1 MEAKDIVL
9 ALGVGVT
16 LFLGLWNLWSNRES
30 NKRTN
35 FINTVTSQRIKW
47 VEQLRQ
53 DLGAFSGHAY
63 HWCATEITDEVEKRK
78 IVAEIDRL
86 RYVIRLR
93 LNPEGAKDKEI
104 TQLIESIS
112 RATNDPEM
120 VTEILE
126 KLIIATQL
134 LLKEEWEKV
143 KSESLNGALSSRA

>member
-9 ALGVGVT
+9 AVGVAVT
-16 LFLGLWNLWSNRES
+16 LFLGLWNLWANYENS
-30 NKRTN
+30 KRTI

-47 VEQLRQ
+47 VEQLRL
-53 DLGAFSGHAY
+53 DLGAFSGHVY
-63 HWCATEITDEVEKRK
+63 HWCATEISDEGEGRK

-93 LNPEGAKDKEI
+93 LNPEGTRDQEI

-112 RATNDPEM
+112 PATHDSEKIKA
-120 VTEILE
+120 ILE
-126 KLIIATQL
+126 KLTVATQA

-143 KSESLNGALSSRA
+143 KSESRSGPLSARA

>member
-9 ALGVGVT
+9 AVSIAVT
-16 LFLGLWNLWSNRES
+16 LVLGLWNLKANLENS
-30 NKRTN
+30 KRTI

-53 DLGAFSGHAY
+53 DLGAFSGHVY
-63 HWCATEITDEVEKRK
+63 HWCFTEITDEAEKRK

-93 LNPEGAKDKEI
+93 LNPDGHKDKQI

-112 RATNDPEM
+112 PATNDPEKIGA
-120 VTEILE
+120 ILE
-126 KLIIATQL
+126 KLTIATQS

-143 KSESLNGALSSRA
+143 KAESRDGELSPRA